1 MNSSIT
7 TPKMQAAHTPTL
19 EVRFDDRHNR
29 ADIYVGNLLIGE
41 AYTGG
46 KNPSTRERIEWSKAV
61 RACNSH
67 AALLAVAQ
75 SLLYWND
82 SSTANISD
90 QAARELGPIIAA
102 ARAATEN
109 L

>member
-7 TPKMQAAHTPTL
+7 TPEMQAAHTPYRL
-19 EVRFDDRHNR
+19 LKMARHYEIQQFR
-29 ADIYVGNLLIGE
+29 EMDGHKFYSSVASVPIISKDSGE
-41 AYTGG
+41 A
-46 KNPSTRERIEWSKAV
+46 IV

-102 ARAATEN
+102 ARAVTEN